1 MKKLILA
8 LAVAAFTAGA
18 YAGDSCC
25 PKDKEKACCPGKA
38 AEGCP
43 ASKGKCPA
51 GETAKQDAAKK
62 VESPKG
68 ESNKS

>member
-8 LAVAAFTAGA
+8 VAVAAFTVGA
-18 YAGDSCC
+18 HAGDACC

-43 ASKGKCPA
+43 ASKDKKCPA
-51 GETAKQDAAKK
+51 GDTKDAAKK
-62 VESPKG
+62 PEAPKG